1 MPATYESIA
10 SYTVTGSNLI
20 GTTGVTFSSIP
31 STYTDLVI
39 VQNTKLTAPAI
50 NHIRVG
56 NGSVSS
62 AAIYGKTF
70 LSGNG
75 TAASS
80 TRNGAYTQWGSNLAH
95 QTSEWGIY
103 TTSILGYSNTTTF
116 KPILEKYDNVSYG
129 AVEVSAGLWSSTS
142 AINIIQLFLDR
153 AEYYVV
159 GSTFSLYGIKAA

>member
-1 MPATYESIA
+1 MAVTYDSIA
-10 SYTVTGSNLI
+10 SYTVMGSNLL

-39 VQNTKLTAPAI
+39 VQNTKVTAPAI

-62 AAIYGKTF
+62 AAIYGRTY
-70 LSGNG
+70 LSGSG
-75 TAASS
+75 SAASTGKNS
-80 TRNGAYTQWGSNLAH
+80 SQSQWGSILTH
-95 QTSEWGIY
+95 QTTNWGMY
-103 TTSILGYSNTTTF
+103 TTNFQGYSNTTTF
-116 KPILEKYDNVSYG
+116 KPILEKYDNVTYG
-129 AVEVSAGLWSSTS
+129 ATEIFAGLWSSTV
-142 AINIIQLFLDR
+142 AINTIQLFLDR